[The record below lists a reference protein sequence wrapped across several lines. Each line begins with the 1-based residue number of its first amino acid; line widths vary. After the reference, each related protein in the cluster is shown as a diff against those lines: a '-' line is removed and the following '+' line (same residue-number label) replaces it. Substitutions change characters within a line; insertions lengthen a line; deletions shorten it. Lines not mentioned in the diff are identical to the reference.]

1 MTFQTLAN
9 QTQKMIAD
17 NSPAILT
24 GIGVAGAVTT
34 AVLTGKAA
42 IKADRLITHEQF
54 RNGPITVAEGSTNPV
69 LTPKEKLR
77 LTWQLYIPP
86 AVTGIVT
93 VGAIIMANQIGTRRA
108 AAMASAYVLS
118 EKAFSEYKEKI
129 VEKLGENKERAV
141 RDDLAQDR
149 VNRNPVEERSI
160 IMTGGG
166 DVLCFEPFTGRY
178 FQSDM
183 ESLKKAQNDLN
194 YLVLNNYYASLSDF
208 YDLIGLDHTM
218 ISDDFGW
225 NSDEML
231 ELKFS
236 TVLATDG
243 RPCLSFEYKTVPIKG
258 YARVH

>member
-1 MTFQTLAN
+1 MTFQTLAS

-42 IKADRLITHEQF
+42 IKAERLIE
-54 RNGPITVAEGSTNPV
+54 AEYKAHVGDPHFT
-69 LTPKEKLR
+69 LEGKDKIKLA
-77 LTWQLYIPP
+77 WQLYIPP